1 MNLLEHVEAVTFDVG
16 GTLIRPWPSVGHV
29 YAEVA
34 AGCGCEGISPEVLN
48 LQFAAAWANLKNF
61 NHGRGEWAALVDE
74 TFAGLT
80 KQPPSETFFS
90 ELYDR
95 FASPDVWRVYD
106 DVAHAVD
113 MLASR
118 GIQLGIVSNWD
129 DRLRPILEGLGLS
142 KYFEAIIVSCEVGF
156 PKPSPVI
163 FEHASKKLGMA
174 MEFILHVG
182 DSVDQDFTGAKN
194 AGCKAALLERGG
206 KEPKQDGRIQAL
218 AQLEGQA

>member
-1 MNLLEHVEAVTFDVG
+1 MNLLDHVEAVTFDVG

-29 YAEVA
+29 YSEVA
-34 AGCGCEGISPEVLN
+34 AGCGVEGISPEVLN

-61 NHGRGEWAALVDE
+61 NHGRGEWAALVDT

-80 KQPPSETFFS
+80 KQLPSETFFP

-95 FASPDVWRVYD
+95 FASPDVWRAYD
-106 DVAHAVD
+106 DVAPAVD
-113 MLASR
+113 ALASR

-129 DRLRPILEGLGLS
+129 DRLRPILDGLGLS
-142 KYFEAIIVSCEVGF
+142 KYFEAIIVSCEVAF

-174 MEFILHVG
+174 PQFILHVG
-182 DSVDQDFTGAKN
+182 DRADHDVAGAKS
-194 AGCKAALLERGG
+194 AGFQSVLLERGG
-206 KEPKQDGRIQAL
+206 KEPKRDRLIHSL

>member
-1 MNLLEHVEAVTFDVG
+1 MNLLDHVEAVTFDVG

-34 AGCGCEGISPEVLN
+34 AGCGCEEVSPEVLN

-61 NHGRGEWAALVDE
+61 NHGRGEWATLVDT
-74 TFAGLT
+74 TFEGLT
-80 KQPPSETFFS
+80 KQLPSETFFP

-129 DRLRPILEGLGLS
+129 DRLRAILEGLGLS

-174 MEFILHVG
+174 PEFILHVG
-182 DSVDQDFTGAKN
+182 DSMDQDVAGAKS
-194 AGCKAALLERGG
+194 AGFQSVLLERRAQ
-206 KEPKQDGRIQAL
+206 EPKRDGQIKSL
-218 AQLEGQA
+218 VQLDA